1 MINLLPDS
9 IRQERRFGRLN
20 VFLFKQVIGIGAVAA
35 LAVGFMLSGLQ
46 LVKNDEQE
54 IANSIETLTAQYQE
68 LSDAELE
75 AKDVNQRLASINTL
89 FEREVKFSDLLQEIA
104 GSIPLNTRLKSLSL
118 TGDKSEPLQIVAEVA
133 RQDLAAV
140 LQKSLVDSEV
150 FEAADI
156 LSINPG
162 ETNDTGVILNYDVTL
177 EAELTGAAEAR
188 AAEKAA
194 REAADAAAVEAAQQA
209 QGGGVE

>member
-9 IRQERRFGRLN
+9 IKQERRYVRLN
-20 VFLFKQVIGIGAVAA
+20 VFLFRQVLGIGVIAA
-35 LAVGFMLSGLQ
+35 FAVGFMLSGLQ

-54 IANSIETLTAQYQE
+54 VTNSIESLTVQFEDLSQYEVEVKQ
-68 LSDAELE
+68 
-75 AKDVNQRLASINTL
+75 VNQKVQSIEKL
-89 FEREVKFSDLLQEIA
+89 FEREVKFSELLQEIA
-104 GSIPLNTRLKSLSL
+104 SSIPLNTRLRSLSL
-118 TGDKSEPLQIVAEVA
+118 TGDKSQPLQIVAEVN

-150 FEAADI
+150 FETADI

-162 ETNDTGVILNYDVTL
+162 DTSDTGAVLFYVVTL
-177 EAELTGAAEAR
+177 EAELTGASEAR

-194 REAADAAAVEAAQQA
+194 KEAADAAALEAAQAGSQP
-209 QGGGVE
+209 Q